1 VLALFFVNGFGFGA
15 WVAHLPLFK
24 ARLALSDG
32 QLGLA
37 LLGAAVASLV
47 SMPLVGACI
56 ARFGSRHVC
65 AVTSVA
71 ACVALVPPFYAPT
84 YAAFVIAAIAIGA
97 VYSGFDVT
105 INAQAVAVEAAARRP
120 IMSSFHA
127 LFSFGGLAGSAFSAV
142 LIARRFPFAA
152 AGTCVAVACLVIVFV
167 AIPRLARD
175 RPPTGDGT
183 RAATGPSGRKRAVA
197 LLGLLAFLGLVGEGA
212 MADWTGVYLRT
223 SLGVAAAGSAAGFGA
238 FSFAMAF
245 GRATGDRVVAAL
257 GPRRTVAGGAA
268 LAAVALGT
276 ALALHS
282 AWAAYLGFACVGL
295 GLANVIP
302 VLFSAA
308 GKAPGLA
315 PGVGIALI
323 STVGYGG
330 FVVGPPVIGFT
341 SDAVGIR
348 IALALVVAALGAI
361 ALLTRIALPREPSPS
376 TE

>member
-1 VLALFFVNGFGFGA
+1 MNGFGFGA

-24 ARLALSDG
+24 SRLAISDG

-37 LLGAAVASLV
+37 LLGAAIASLLC
-47 SMPLVGACI
+47 MPLVGSCI

-65 AVTSVA
+65 RITAVA
-71 ACVALVPPFYAPT
+71 ACAALVAPFYAPS
-84 YAAFVIAAIAIGA
+84 YAAFAVAAIVIGA
-97 VYSGFDVT
+97 AYSGFDVT
-105 INAQAVAVEAAARRP
+105 INAQAVAVEAAARKP

-127 LFSFGGLAGSAFSAV
+127 LFSFGGLVGSGLSAV

-152 AGTCVAVACLVIVFV
+152 AGTCVAVICFV
-167 AIPRLARD
+167 VVLAALPKLTYD
-175 RPPTGDGT
+175 RPADDSASRGAP
-183 RAATGPSGRKRAVA
+183 APSGRKRAVA
-197 LLGLLAFLGLVGEGA
+197 LLGVLAFLGLVGEGA
-212 MADWTGVYLRT
+212 MSDWTGIYLRS

-238 FSFAMAF
+238 FSIAMAL
-245 GRATGDRVVAAL
+245 GRASGDRLVALL

-268 LAAVALGT
+268 LAALALGG

-282 AWAAYLGFACVGL
+282 VWSAYFGFACVGL

-308 GKAPGLA
+308 GRAPGLA

-323 STVGYGG
+323 STIGYGG
-330 FVVGPPVIGFT
+330 FVIGPPAIGFT

-348 IALALVVAALGAI
+348 IALSLVVAALAAI
-361 ALLTRIALPREPSPS
+361 ALLTRVALPRAPAPSSP
-376 TE
+376 